1 MGVILY
7 SKINEMQLIRYII
20 LALSLLVSQLADAQS
35 LISGIVLD
43 AETMEPVIG
52 ATIADARRGKALTVT
67 QADGTFAIPKNNEVQ
82 LRITSIGYKPLVTAP
97 IASGRYLLQAE
108 VSQLGEVVV
117 TAQENRGLTT
127 SSKIEKH
134 AMEHLQPSSFADLLE
149 LIPGGRSIDPSLST
163 PNNIHIR
170 EISTGNSNYATSSLG
185 TSFIIDGAPIST
197 GANMQYLAGAWDD
210 MATSR
215 DNTNAGVDMRGI
227 STDDIERVEIVRGIP
242 SVEYGDL
249 TSGLVKI
256 ERRHG
261 GQGMKFRLKADMGS
275 KLFYAAKDFEWEP
288 KRLTL
293 NVSADYLDAKA
304 DPRNR
309 LENYKRMT
317 ISTRL
322 QKRWE
327 KESYDLTLS
336 TNIDYTR
343 SLDNDKED
351 VDQTY
356 SAEDSYKS
364 SYNRYAMMAALQLKT
379 KRTSWL
385 KSADLTLST
394 SVENDLIER
403 TRLVQLSRMTV
414 APLSKEEGEN
424 DAYILPFKYIGHHE
438 VDGKP
443 VNAFIKLNA
452 RLQIPSNTVSNTLL
466 IGTDWNLDKNLGRG
480 QVFDP
485 YKPVYTGISSRQRSL
500 NAIPAN
506 HRLSVYAEESVKWP
520 TAIGTLE
527 IAAGIRATT
536 LMNLEQDY
544 TMNGKLYWDPR
555 ANIGYSLPRLSIF
568 GKPVFIRLAAGIGQH
583 TKMPTME
590 QLFPDLLYVDFIQL
604 NYYHDNPDYR
614 RINLMTYIVNPRN
627 TALEPAR
634 NLKKE
639 VSLDINIGGNRLA
652 VTAFRERMSSGF
664 RMQSHYQTFQYKQ
677 YDASGISAASLT
689 GQPSLDALPYT
700 TINELAGYGNYTN
713 GSMTLKEGVEYT
725 LETQRFP
732 VILTRLTINGA
743 YFRTTYN
750 NSIVDSYRPSQV
762 IDNRQIQYVGLY
774 DNDDGSVRESFNT
787 NFTLDTDVP
796 RLKLGFS
803 ISAQCLWFTTS
814 QRKEVSNYPVQY
826 ISPDGSIH
834 DWKESDADDMYL
846 RWLVRDYTPSLF
858 EKNRVPFAMNVNMK
872 VTKKLFDDRL
882 HIAMFCNKLWDYT
895 PDYDSRGTTIRRHV
909 TPYFGLEMNI
919 KL

>member
-1 MGVILY
+1 
-7 SKINEMQLIRYII
+7 MQLIRYII
-20 LALSLLVSQLADAQS
+20 LATLILAAQVADAQA
-35 LISGIVLD
+35 LIRGIVLD
-43 AETMEPVIG
+43 AESLDPVIG
-52 ATIADARRGKALTVT
+52 ATISDAKQGKALTVT
-67 QADGTFAIPKNNEVQ
+67 QADGSFAIPKNNDAQ
-82 LRITSIGYKPLVTAP
+82 LRISSIGYRTLVTTPTAD
-97 IASGRYLLQAE
+97 GRYLLQAE

-227 STDDIERVEIVRGIP
+227 STDDIQSVEIVRGIP

-256 ERRHG
+256 ERRRG
-261 GQGMKFRLKADMGS
+261 GHDMKFRLKADMGS
-275 KLFYAAKDFEWEP
+275 KLLYAAKDFEWE
-288 KRLTL
+288 KRRLTL
-293 NVSADYLDAKA
+293 NLSADYLNAKA
-304 DPRNR
+304 DPRNK
-309 LENYKRMT
+309 LENYKRVT
-317 ISTRL
+317 FSSRL
-322 QKRWE
+322 NKRWE
-327 KESYDLTLS
+327 KD
-336 TNIDYTR
+336 DYQLAFTSNLDFSR

-351 VDQTY
+351 IDQTY

-364 SYNRYAMMAALQLKT
+364 SYNRYALLTALQFKM
-379 KRTSWL
+379 KRPSWL
-385 KSADLTLST
+385 KTVDLTFSF
-394 SVENDLIER
+394 SIENDLIER

-424 DAYILPFKYIGHHE
+424 DAYILPYRYIGHHE
-438 VDGKP
+438 VEGKP
-443 VNAFIKLNA
+443 LNVYAKLNA
-452 RLQIPSNTVSNTLL
+452 RLQIPNNRLSNTLL
-466 IGTDWNLDKNLGRG
+466 LGIDWNLDKNLGRG

-485 YKPVYTGISSRQRSL
+485 HTPVYTSISSRARSL
-500 NAIPAN
+500 KEIPAN
-506 HRLSVYAEESVKWP
+506 HRLSAYAEESIKWP
-520 TAIGTLE
+520 TAIGSLE
-527 IAAGIRATT
+527 LTAGIRGTS
-536 LMNLEQDY
+536 LLNLDQAY
-544 TMNGKLYWDPR
+544 KMNGKLYWDPR
-555 ANIGYSLPRLSIF
+555 VNIGYSLPRMSLF
-568 GKPVFIRLAAGIGQH
+568 GQPTFIRIAAGIGQH

-590 QLFPDLLYVDFIQL
+590 QLIPDLLYIDFIQL

-652 VTAFRERMSSGF
+652 VTAFREKMTSGF
-664 RMQSHYQTFQYKQ
+664 RMQSYYQTYQYKH
-677 YDASGISAASLT
+677 YDASGIDAATLT
-689 GQPSLDALPYT
+689 SQPAIETLPYT
-700 TINELAGYGNYTN
+700 VFNELAGYGNYTN
-713 GSMTLKEGVEYT
+713 GSMTLKEGIEYT
-725 LETQRFP
+725 LETKRFP
-732 VILTRLTINGA
+732 VVLTRLTINGA

-774 DNDDGSVRESFNT
+774 ADDDGSVRENFNT

-796 RLKLGFS
+796 RLQLGFS

-826 ISPDGSIH
+826 IAPDGSVH
-834 DWKESDADDMYL
+834 DWQASDADDMYL
-846 RWLVRDYTPSLF
+846 RWLVRDYSASQF

-882 HIAMFCNKLWDYT
+882 NVAMFCNKLSDST

-919 KL
+919 KI

>member
-1 MGVILY
+1 
-7 SKINEMQLIRYII
+7 MQPIRYYI
-20 LALSLLVSQLADAQS
+20 LALVALVFQIADAQG
-35 LISGIVLD
+35 LIHGTVLD
-43 AETMEPVIG
+43 AETLEPIIG
-52 ATIADARRGKALTVT
+52 ATITDIKQGKAITVT
-67 QADGTFAIPKNNEVQ
+67 QADGTFSIPKNNDVR
-82 LRITSIGYKPLVTAP
+82 LRISSIGYKPLVTTPTAD
-97 IASGRYLLQAE
+97 GRYLLQAE

-127 SSKIEKH
+127 SSTIEKH
-134 AMEHLQPSSFADLLE
+134 AMEHLQPSSFSDLLE
-149 LIPGGRSIDPSLST
+149 LLPGGRSHDPSLNA

-170 EISTGNSNYATSSLG
+170 EIASGSSNYATSSLG

-197 GANMQYLAGAWDD
+197 NANMQYLAGAWDL
-210 MATSR
+210 MATTR

-256 ERRHG
+256 ERRRG
-261 GQGMKFRLKADMGS
+261 GHDMKFRLKADMGS
-275 KLFYAAKDFEWEP
+275 KLFYAAKDLEWERH
-288 KRLTL
+288 KLAL
-293 NVSADYLDAKA
+293 NLSADYLDAKA

-309 LENYKRMT
+309 LENYKRLT
-317 ISTRL
+317 FSTRM

-327 KESYDLTLS
+327 GERYHLTLS
-336 TNIDYTR
+336 TNIDFSR

-351 VDQTY
+351 IDQTY
-356 SAEDSYKS
+356 SAEDSYRS
-364 SYNRYAMMAALQLKT
+364 SYNRYALLNALKFKS
-379 KRTSWL
+379 KRNAWF
-385 KSADLTLST
+385 KSADLTVSASL
-394 SVENDLIER
+394 ENDLIKR
-403 TRLVQLSRMTV
+403 TRLMQLSRMTV

-438 VDGKP
+438 VEGRP
-443 VNAFIKLNA
+443 VNAFVKLNA
-452 RLQIPSNTVSNTLL
+452 RLQIPNNIVSNTLL
-466 IGTDWNLDKNLGRG
+466 IGADWNLDKNLGRG

-485 YKPVYTGISSRQRSL
+485 YTPVYTSMSSRQRSL
-500 NAIPAN
+500 KEIPAN
-506 HRLSVYAEESVKWP
+506 HRLSAYAEESVKWP
-520 TAIGTLE
+520 TAIGTFELT
-527 IAAGIRATT
+527 AGLRASA
-536 LMNLEQDY
+536 LLNLEDEY
-544 TMNGKLYWDPR
+544 VMNGKLYWDPR
-555 ANIGYSLPRLSIF
+555 ANIGYSLPRLSLF
-568 GKPVFIRLAAGIGQH
+568 GQPTFIRIAAGIGQH

-590 QLFPDLLYVDFIQL
+590 QLFPDLLYIDFIQL

-639 VSLDINIGGNRLA
+639 VSLDIHVGGNRMA
-652 VTAFRERMSSGF
+652 VTAFRERMTSGF
-664 RMQSHYQTFQYKQ
+664 RIQSYYQTFQYKQ
-677 YDASGISAASLT
+677 YDASGIDAASLT
-689 GQPSLDALPYT
+689 GQPNLNDLPYT
-700 TINELAGYGNYTN
+700 VINELGGYGNYTN
-713 GSMTLKEGVEYT
+713 GSMTLKEGIEYT
-725 LETQRFP
+725 IETMRFP

-774 DNDDGSVRESFNT
+774 ANDDGSVRESFNT

-803 ISAQCLWFTTS
+803 FSAQCLWFTTS

-826 ISPDGSIH
+826 IAPDGSIH
-834 DWKESDADDMYL
+834 DWQDSDADDLYL
-846 RWLVRDYTPSLF
+846 RWLVRDYTSSQF
-858 EKNRVPFAMNVNMK
+858 EKDRVPFAMNVNMK

-882 HIAMFCNKLWDYT
+882 HVAMFCNKLWDYT

>member
-1 MGVILY
+1 
-7 SKINEMQLIRYII
+7 MQIIRNII
-20 LALSLLVSQLADAQS
+20 LFLSVLTVQLADAQVF
-35 LISGIVLD
+35 ISGTVLD
-43 AETMEPVIG
+43 AETLEPIIG
-52 ATIADARRGKALTVT
+52 ATIANAKSGKALTVT
-67 QADGTFAIPKNNEVQ
+67 QADGTFSIPKNSEVQ
-82 LRITSIGYKPLVTAP
+82 LKISSIGYKTLVTVP
-97 IASGRYLLQAE
+97 TPDGRYLLHAE

-185 TSFIIDGAPIST
+185 TSFIIDGAPVST
-197 GANMQYLAGAWDD
+197 NANMQYLAGAWDD

-215 DNTNAGVDMRGI
+215 DNTNAGVDMRSI
-227 STDDIERVEIVRGIP
+227 STDDIESVEIVRGIP

-256 ERRHG
+256 ERRRG
-261 GQGMKFRLKADMGS
+261 GHDMKFRLKADMGS
-275 KLFYAAKDFEWEP
+275 KLLYAAKDFEWE
-288 KRLTL
+288 KRHLTL

-304 DPRNR
+304 DPRNK
-309 LENYKRMT
+309 LENYKRVT
-317 ISTRL
+317 FSTRL
-322 QKRWE
+322 HKRWE
-327 KESYDLTLS
+327 KE
-336 TNIDYTR
+336 DYQLAFTSNLDFSR

-364 SYNRYAMMAALQLKT
+364 SYNRYALLTALQFKM
-379 KRTSWL
+379 KRPSWL
-385 KSADLTLST
+385 KSVDLTFS
-394 SVENDLIER
+394 SSIEKDLIER
-403 TRLVQLSRMTV
+403 TRLVQLSRITV

-424 DAYILPFKYIGHHE
+424 DAFILPFRYLGHHKVE
-438 VDGKP
+438 GKP
-443 VNAFIKLNA
+443 VNAYVKVNA
-452 RLQIPSNTVSNTLL
+452 RLQIPNNSVSNTLL
-466 IGTDWNLDKNLGRG
+466 LGVDWNLDKNLGRG

-485 YKPVYTGISSRQRSL
+485 HTPVYTGISSRARSL
-500 NAIPAN
+500 KEIPAN
-506 HRLSVYAEESVKWP
+506 HRLSAYAEENIKWP
-520 TAIGTLE
+520 TPAGTFE
-527 IAAGIRATT
+527 VSAGIRATNM
-536 LMNLEQDY
+536 LNIDKAY
-544 TMNGKLYWDPR
+544 TMNGKVYLDPR
-555 ANIGYSLPRLSIF
+555 ANVGYSLPRLSVL
-568 GKPVFIRLAAGIGQH
+568 GKPLFVRIAAGIGQH

-590 QLFPDLLYVDFIQL
+590 QLFPDLLYIDFIQL

-627 TALEPAR
+627 LALEPAR

-639 VSLDINIGGNRLA
+639 LSLDVNIEGNRLSI
-652 VTAFRERMSSGF
+652 TAFREKMTSGF
-664 RMQSHYQTFQYKQ
+664 RMQSYYQSYQYKQ
-677 YDASGISAASLT
+677 YDASGIDAATLT
-689 GQPSLDALPYT
+689 SQPTLESLPYT
-700 TINELAGYGNYTN
+700 VINELAGYGNYTN

-725 LETQRFP
+725 IETKRFP
-732 VILTRLTINGA
+732 VVLTRLTINGA

-774 DNDDGSVRESFNT
+774 ADDDGSVRESFNT
-787 NFTLDTDVP
+787 NFTLDTDIP

-803 ISAQCLWFTTS
+803 LSAQCLWFTTS

-826 ISPDGSIH
+826 IAPDGTVH
-834 DWKESDADDMYL
+834 DWLASDADDMYL
-846 RWLVRDYTPSLF
+846 RWLVRDYSSSLF

-882 HIAMFCNKLWDYT
+882 NVAMFCNKLWDYT

-919 KL
+919 KI

>member
-1 MGVILY
+1 MH
-7 SKINEMQLIRYII
+7 LIRNII
-20 LALSLLVSQLADAQS
+20 LFLSILSVQFADAQS
-35 LISGIVLD
+35 IISGTVLD
-43 AETMEPVIG
+43 AETLEPVIG
-52 ATIADARRGKALTVT
+52 ATIANAKLGKALTVT
-67 QADGTFAIPKNNEVQ
+67 QTDGSFSIPKNNDVQ

-97 IASGRYLLQAE
+97 TRDGRYLLHAE
-108 VSQLGEVVV
+108 ISQLGEVVV

-127 SSKIEKH
+127 SSRIEKH

-149 LIPGGRSIDPSLST
+149 LIPGGRSHDPSLSA

-170 EISTGNSNYATSSLG
+170 EIASGSSNYATSSLG

-197 GANMQYLAGAWDD
+197 NANMQFLAGAWDD

-227 STDDIERVEIVRGIP
+227 STDDIQSVEIVRGIP

-256 ERRHG
+256 ERRRG
-261 GQGMKFRLKADMGS
+261 GHDLKFRLKADMGS
-275 KLFYAAKDFEWEP
+275 KLLYGAKDFEWE
-288 KRLTL
+288 KRHLTL
-293 NVSADYLDAKA
+293 NISADYLDAKA

-317 ISTRL
+317 FSTRM

-327 KESYDLTLS
+327 KKDYSLTLS
-336 TNIDYTR
+336 SNIDFSR

-351 VDQTY
+351 IDQTY

-364 SYNRYAMMAALQLKT
+364 SYNRYALLNALQFKS
-379 KRTSWL
+379 KQNSWF
-385 KSADLTLST
+385 KSAEMTVSASL
-394 SVENDLIER
+394 ENDLIER

-424 DAYILPFKYIGHHE
+424 DAYILPFKYIGRHE
-438 VDGKP
+438 VEGKP
-443 VNAFIKLNA
+443 LNVYAKLNA
-452 RLQIPSNTVSNTLL
+452 RLQVPNNRLSNTLL
-466 IGTDWNLDKNLGRG
+466 LGVDWNLDKNLGRG

-485 YKPVYTGISSRQRSL
+485 HTPVYTSISSRARSL
-500 NAIPAN
+500 KEIPAN
-506 HRLSVYAEESVKWP
+506 HRLSAYAEERLKWP
-520 TAIGTLE
+520 TTIGTLE
-527 IAAGIRATT
+527 ATAGIRGTT
-536 LMNLEQDY
+536 LLNLDAEY
-544 TMNGKLYWDPR
+544 KMNGKLYWDPR
-555 ANIGYSLPRLSIF
+555 VNIGYSLPKMSLF
-568 GKPVFIRLAAGIGQH
+568 GQPTFIRIAAGIGQH

-590 QLFPDLLYVDFIQL
+590 QLFPDLLYIDFIQL
-604 NYYHDNPDYR
+604 NYYHDNPD
-614 RINLMTYIVNPRN
+614 
-627 TALEPAR
+627 

-639 VSLDINIGGNRLA
+639 LSLDINIGGNRLA
-652 VTAFRERMSSGF
+652 ITAFREKMTSGF
-664 RMQSHYQTFQYKQ
+664 RMQSYYQTYQYKQ
-677 YDASGISAASLT
+677 YDASGINAASLT
-689 GQPSLDALPYT
+689 AQPSLNELPFT
-700 TINELAGYGNYTN
+700 VINELAGYGNYTN
-713 GSMTLKEGVEYT
+713 GSMTLKEGIEYT
-725 LETQRFP
+725 IETKRFP
-732 VILTRLTINGA
+732 VVLTRLTINGA

-774 DNDDGSVRESFNT
+774 ANDDGSVREAFNT

-803 ISAQCLWFTTS
+803 LSAQCLWFTSS

-826 ISPDGSIH
+826 IAPDGSIH
-834 DWKESDADDMYL
+834 DWQDSDASDMYL
-846 RWLVRDYTPSLF
+846 RWLVRDYTPSQF

-882 HIAMFCNKLWDYT
+882 YVAMFCNKLWDYT

>member
-1 MGVILY
+1 
-7 SKINEMQLIRYII
+7 MQLIRNII
-20 LALSLLVSQLADAQS
+20 LVFAALALQVADAQA
-35 LISGIVLD
+35 LLTGTVLD
-43 AETMEPVIG
+43 AETLEPVIG
-52 ATIADARRGKALTVT
+52 ATVSDAVRGRGLTVT
-67 QADGTFAIPKNNEVQ
+67 QADGTFAIPKNNE
-82 LRITSIGYKPLVTAP
+82 LRLKISSIGYKPLVTAP
-97 IASGRYLLQAE
+97 RADGRYLLQAE

-127 SSKIEKH
+127 SSRIDKH

-149 LIPGGRSIDPSLST
+149 LLPGGRSHDPSLST

-170 EISTGNSNYATSSLG
+170 EIATGSSNYATSSLG
-185 TSFIIDGAPIST
+185 TSFVIDGAPVST

-227 STDDIERVEIVRGIP
+227 STDDIEHVEIVRGIP

-256 ERRHG
+256 ERRRG
-261 GQGMKFRLKADMGS
+261 GHDMRFRLKADMGS
-275 KLFYAAKDFEWEP
+275 KLFYMSKGMEWEP
-288 KRLTL
+288 RRLSL

-309 LENYKRMT
+309 LENYKRLT
-317 ISTRL
+317 LSARL
-322 QKRWE
+322 HKQWE
-327 KESYDLTLS
+327 KESYRLSLS
-336 TNIDYTR
+336 TNIDFAR

-351 VDQTY
+351 IDQSY
-356 SAEDSYKS
+356 SAEDSYRS
-364 SYNRYAMMAALQLKT
+364 SYNRYALLSALQFKS
-379 KRTSWL
+379 KHRSWL
-385 KSADLTLST
+385 QAAEATFSASL
-394 SVENDLIER
+394 ENDLTER

-438 VDGKP
+438 VEGKP

-452 RLQIPSNTVSNTLL
+452 RLQIPNDKISNTLL

-485 YKPVYTGISSRQRSL
+485 LTPVYTGISSRQRSL
-500 NAIPAN
+500 KEIPAN
-506 HRLSVYAEESVKWP
+506 HRLSAFVEESVKWP
-520 TAIGTLE
+520 SAIGTLE
-527 IAAGIRATT
+527 MTAGIRATT
-536 LMNLEQDY
+536 LMNLDREY
-544 TMNGKLYWDPR
+544 TMDGRVYWDPR
-555 ANIGYSLPRLSIF
+555 VNIGYSLPRLSVI
-568 GKPVFIRLAAGIGQH
+568 GKPTFIRLAAGIGRH

-590 QLFPDLLYVDFIQL
+590 QLFPDLLYIDFIQL

-627 TALEPAR
+627 TALQPAR

-652 VTAFRERMSSGF
+652 VTAFREKMTSGF
-664 RMQSHYQTFQYKQ
+664 RMQSYYQTYQYKQ
-677 YDASGISAASLT
+677 YDASAIDASALT
-689 GQPSLDALPYT
+689 GQPDLSTLPYT
-700 TINELAGYGNYTN
+700 VIDELAGYGNYTN
-713 GSMTLKEGVEYT
+713 GSLTLKEGIEYT
-725 LETQRFP
+725 LETVRFP
-732 VILTRLTINGA
+732 VVLTRLTINGA

-762 IDNRQIQYVGLY
+762 VGGRQIQYVGLY
-774 DNDDGSVRESFNT
+774 ADDDGSVRESFNT

-803 ISAQCLWFTTS
+803 LSAQCLWFTTS

-826 ISPDGSIH
+826 IAPDGSIH
-834 DWKESDADDMYL
+834 EWKASDADDLYL
-846 RWLVRDYTPSLF
+846 RWLVRDYTPSQF
-858 EKNRVPFAMNVNMK
+858 EKNRVPFSMNVNMK
-872 VTKKLFDDRL
+872 VTKKLFEDRL

>member
-1 MGVILY
+1 
-7 SKINEMQLIRYII
+7 MQLIRYII
-20 LALSLLVSQLADAQS
+20 LSLLVLVAQLADAQA
-35 LISGIVLD
+35 LIRGTVLD
-43 AETMEPVIG
+43 AETLEPVIG
-52 ATIADARRGKALTVT
+52 ATITDVKLGKALTVS
-67 QADGTFAIPKNNEVQ
+67 QADGSFAIPKNNEVQ
-82 LRITSIGYKPLVTAP
+82 LRISSIGYKTLTTAP
-97 IASGRYLLQAE
+97 TADGRYLLHAE

-134 AMEHLQPSSFADLLE
+134 AMEHLQPSSFSDLLE
-149 LIPGGRSIDPSLST
+149 LLPGGRSLDPSLSA

-170 EISTGNSNYATSSLG
+170 EISSGNSNYATSSLG

-197 GANMQYLAGAWDD
+197 GANMQYLAGAWDV
-210 MATSR
+210 MSTSR

-227 STDDIERVEIVRGIP
+227 STDDIESVEIVRGIP

-256 ERRHG
+256 ERRRG
-261 GQGMKFRLKADMGS
+261 GHDLKFRLKADMGS
-275 KLFYAAKDFEWEP
+275 KLFYGAKDFEWEQHH
-288 KRLTL
+288 LTL

-309 LENYKRMT
+309 YENYKRLT
-317 ISTRL
+317 FSTRL
-322 QKRWE
+322 RKCWE
-327 KESYDLTLS
+327 HKDYSLTLS
-336 TNIDYTR
+336 SNIDFSR

-351 VDQTY
+351 IDQTY
-356 SAEDSYKS
+356 SAEDSYRS
-364 SYNRYAMMAALQLKT
+364 SYNRYALLNALQY
-379 KRTSWL
+379 KRKQNSWF
-385 KSADLTLST
+385 KSAELTVSASL
-394 SVENDLIER
+394 ENDLIER
-403 TRLVQLSRMTV
+403 TRLMQLSRMTV

-424 DAYILPFKYIGHHE
+424 DAYILPFKYMGHHE
-438 VDGKP
+438 VEGKP
-443 VNAFIKLNA
+443 VNAYIKLNA
-452 RLQIPSNTVSNTLL
+452 RLQIPNNRLSNTLL
-466 IGTDWNLDKNLGRG
+466 LGTDWNLDKNLGRG

-485 YKPVYTGISSRQRSL
+485 HTPVYTSISSRARSL
-500 NAIPAN
+500 KEIPAN
-506 HRLSVYAEESVKWP
+506 HRLSAYAEENLKWP
-520 TAIGTLE
+520 TPIGTLE
-527 IAAGIRATT
+527 ATVGIRGTM
-536 LMNLEQDY
+536 LLNLDDDY
-544 TMNGKLYWDPR
+544 RMNGKVYWDPR
-555 ANIGYSLPRLSIF
+555 LNIGYTLPRLSIF
-568 GKPVFIRLAAGIGQH
+568 GKPTFIRVSGGIGQH

-590 QLFPDLLYVDFIQL
+590 QLFPDLLYIDFIQL

-639 VSLDINIGGNRLA
+639 VSIDINIGGNRLA
-652 VTAFRERMSSGF
+652 VTAFREKMTSGF
-664 RMQSHYQTFQYKQ
+664 RMQSYYRTFQYKQ
-677 YDASGISAASLT
+677 YDASGIDAASLT
-689 GQPSLDALPYT
+689 GQPDLDDLPFT
-700 TINELAGYGNYTN
+700 LINELAGYGNYTN
-713 GSMTLKEGVEYT
+713 GSMTLKEGIEYT
-725 LETQRFP
+725 LETKRFP

-774 DNDDGSVRESFNT
+774 ANDDGSVRESFNT

-803 ISAQCLWFTTS
+803 FSAQCMWFTTS
-814 QRKEVSNYPVQY
+814 QRKEVNNYPVQY
-826 ISPDGSIH
+826 IAPDGSIH
-834 DWKESDADDMYL
+834 DWQDSDADDIYL

-882 HIAMFCNKLWDYT
+882 HVAMFCNKLWDYT

>member
-1 MGVILY
+1 
-7 SKINEMQLIRYII
+7 MQLIRYII
-20 LALSLLVSQLADAQS
+20 LSLLVLAAQVTDAQA
-35 LISGIVLD
+35 LIRGTVLD
-43 AETMEPVIG
+43 AETLEPIIG
-52 ATIADARRGKALTVT
+52 ATITDVKQGKALTVT
-67 QADGTFAIPKNNEVQ
+67 QADGTFAIPKNNEIT
-82 LRITSIGYKPLVTAP
+82 LRITSIGYKPLLTTPTAD
-97 IASGRYLLQAE
+97 GRYLLQAE
-108 VSQLGEVVV
+108 VSVLGEVVV

-134 AMEHLQPSSFADLLE
+134 AMEHLQPSSFSDLLE

-170 EISTGNSNYATSSLG
+170 EISTGNSNYTTSSLG

-227 STDDIERVEIVRGIP
+227 STDDIESVEIIRGIP

-256 ERRHG
+256 ERRRG
-261 GQGMKFRLKADMGS
+261 GHDLKFRLKADMGS
-275 KLFYAAKDFEWEP
+275 KLLYAAKDLEWEK
-288 KRLTL
+288 KRLSL
-293 NVSADYLDAKA
+293 NLSADYLDAKA
-304 DPRNR
+304 DPRNK

-317 ISTRL
+317 LSARL

-327 KESYDLTLS
+327 TTDYSLTLS
-336 TNIDYTR
+336 SNIDFSR

-351 VDQTY
+351 IDQTY

-364 SYNRYAMMAALQLKT
+364 SYNRYALLNALQYKS
-379 KRTSWL
+379 KQNSWL
-385 KSADLTLST
+385 KSAELTVSASL
-394 SVENDLIER
+394 ENDLIER

-438 VDGKP
+438 VEGKP
-443 VNAFIKLNA
+443 LNVFAKLNA
-452 RLQIPSNTVSNTLL
+452 RVQIPNNRLSNTLL
-466 IGTDWNLDKNLGRG
+466 VGADWNLDKNLGRG

-485 YKPVYTGISSRQRSL
+485 HTPVYTSVSSRARSL
-500 NAIPAN
+500 KEIPAN
-506 HRLSVYAEESVKWP
+506 HRLSAYAEESLKWP
-520 TAIGTLE
+520 TSIGSFELS
-527 IAAGIRATT
+527 AGIRATT
-536 LMNLEQDY
+536 LLNLDTEY
-544 TMNGKLYWDPR
+544 KMNGKLYWDPR
-555 ANIGYSLPRLSIF
+555 ANIGYSLPRLSLL
-568 GKPVFIRLAAGIGQH
+568 GQPTFIRIAAGIGQH

-590 QLFPDLLYVDFIQL
+590 QLFPDLLYIDFIQL

-652 VTAFRERMSSGF
+652 ITAFREKMTSGF
-664 RMQSHYQTFQYKQ
+664 RMQSYYRTFQYKQ
-677 YDASGISAASLT
+677 YDASGINAASLT
-689 GQPSLDALPYT
+689 ALPSLDELPFT
-700 TINELAGYGNYTN
+700 VINELAGYGNYTN

-725 LETQRFP
+725 LETKRFP
-732 VILTRLTINGA
+732 VVMTRLTINGA

-750 NSIVDSYRPSQV
+750 NSIVDTYRPSQV

-774 DNDDGSVRESFNT
+774 DNDDGSVREAFNT

-803 ISAQCLWFTTS
+803 FSAQCLWFTTS
-814 QRKEVSNYPVQY
+814 QRKPISNYPVQY
-826 ISPDGSIH
+826 IDPDGSIH
-834 DWKESDADDMYL
+834 DWQEGDDQDMYL
-846 RWLVRDYTPSLF
+846 RWLVRDNTPSLF

-872 VTKKLFDDRL
+872 VTKKLFDDKL

>member
-1 MGVILY
+1 
-7 SKINEMQLIRYII
+7 MQLIRYII
-20 LALSLLVSQLADAQS
+20 LALSVLVAQVADAQA
-35 LISGIVLD
+35 LIRGTVFD
-43 AETMEPVIG
+43 AETLEPVIG
-52 ATIADARRGKALTVT
+52 ATITDAKQGKALTVT
-67 QADGTFAIPKNNEVQ
+67 QADGTFTIPKNNEVQ
-82 LRITSIGYKPLVTAP
+82 LRISSIGYKTLVTAP
-97 IASGRYLLQAE
+97 TNDGRYLLQAE

-134 AMEHLQPSSFADLLE
+134 AMEHLQPSSFSDLLE

-185 TSFIIDGAPIST
+185 TSFIIDGAPVST

-227 STDDIERVEIVRGIP
+227 STDDIESVEIVRGIP

-256 ERRHG
+256 ERRRG
-261 GQGMKFRLKADMGS
+261 GNDLKFRLKADMGS
-275 KLFYAAKDFEWEP
+275 KLFYGAKDFEW
-288 KRLTL
+288 KNHHLSL

-309 LENYKRMT
+309 LENYKRVT
-317 ISTRL
+317 LSTRL
-322 QKRWE
+322 NKTWA
-327 KESYDLTLS
+327 KERYDLTFS
-336 TNIDYTR
+336 SNVDFSK

-351 VDQTY
+351 IDQSY

-364 SYNRYAMMAALQLKT
+364 SYNRYALLVALQLKT
-379 KRTSWL
+379 KQPSWL
-385 KSADLTLST
+385 KTLEVTAVT
-394 SVENDLIER
+394 SIENDRIER

-414 APLSKEEGEN
+414 APLSKVEGEN
-424 DAYILPFKYIGHHE
+424 DAYILPYKYIGHHE

-443 VNAFIKLNA
+443 LNAYTKLNA
-452 RLQIPSNTVSNTLL
+452 RLQIPNNKVSNTLL
-466 IGTDWNLDKNLGRG
+466 IGADWNLDKNLGRG

-500 NAIPAN
+500 KEIPGN
-506 HRLSVYAEESVKWP
+506 HRMSAYAEESVKWP

-527 IAAGIRATT
+527 LTAGIRATV
-536 LMNLEQDY
+536 LLNLEKEY
-544 TMNGKLYWDPR
+544 IMNGKVYWDPR
-555 ANIGYSLPRLSIF
+555 ANIGYSLPRMTVF
-568 GKPVFIRLAAGIGQH
+568 GQPTFIRLAAGIGQH

-590 QLFPDLLYVDFIQL
+590 QLFPDLLYIDFIQL

-627 TALEPAR
+627 TALEPAC

-639 VSLDINIGGNRLA
+639 VSLDINIGGNRMA
-652 VTAFRERMSSGF
+652 VTAFREKMTSGF
-664 RMQSHYQTFQYKQ
+664 RMQSYYQTYQYKQ
-677 YDASGISAASLT
+677 YDASGINAATLI
-689 GQPSLDALPYT
+689 GQPNLSELPYT
-700 TINELAGYGNYTN
+700 VINELAGYGNYTN
-713 GSMTLKEGVEYT
+713 GSMTLKEGIEYT
-725 LETQRFP
+725 IETKRFS

-774 DNDDGSVRESFNT
+774 ANDDGSVRESFNT

-814 QRKEVSNYPVQY
+814 QRKEISNYPVQY
-826 ISPDGSIH
+826 IAPDGSIH
-834 DWKESDADDMYL
+834 EWKESDADDLYL
-846 RWLVRDYTPSLF
+846 RWLVRDYTPSQF

-882 HIAMFCNKLWDYT
+882 HIAMFCNKLWNYT

>member
-1 MGVILY
+1 M
-7 SKINEMQLIRYII
+7 IRYII
-20 LALSLLVSQLADAQS
+20 LAISALTIQIADAQAV
-35 LISGIVLD
+35 IKGTVLD
-43 AETMEPVIG
+43 AETLETVIG
-52 ATIADARRGKALTVT
+52 ATIGDAKSGKALTVT
-67 QADGTFAIPKNNEVQ
+67 QADGTFSVPKNNDVR
-82 LRITSIGYKPLVTAP
+82 LKISSIGYKTLTTAP
-97 IASGRYLLQAE
+97 TADGRYLLQGE

-134 AMEHLQPSSFADLLE
+134 AMEHLQPSSFADILE
-149 LIPGGRSIDPSLST
+149 LLPGGRSIDPSLST

-215 DNTNAGVDMRGI
+215 DNTNAGVDMRAI
-227 STDDIERVEIVRGIP
+227 STDDIERVEIVRGVP

-256 ERRHG
+256 ERRRG
-261 GQGMKFRLKADMGS
+261 GHDLKFRLKADMGS
-275 KLFYAAKDFEWEP
+275 KLFYTAKDFEWE
-288 KRLTL
+288 KRHLTL
-293 NVSADYLDAKA
+293 NLSADYLDAKA
-304 DPRNR
+304 DPRNN

-317 ISTRL
+317 LSTRL
-322 QKRWE
+322 NKTWE
-327 KESYDLTLS
+327 KERYDLTFS
-336 TNIDYTR
+336 SNVDFSK

-351 VDQTY
+351 IDQSY
-356 SAEDSYKS
+356 STEDSYKS
-364 SYNRYAMMAALQLKT
+364 SYNRYALLVALQLKT
-379 KRTSWL
+379 KQPSWL
-385 KSADLTLST
+385 KTLEVTAVT
-394 SVENDLIER
+394 SIENDRIER

-414 APLSKEEGEN
+414 APLSKLEGEN
-424 DAYILPFKYIGHHE
+424 DAYILPYKYIGHHE

-443 VNAFIKLNA
+443 LNAYTKLNA
-452 RLQIPSNTVSNTLL
+452 RLQIPNNKVSNTLL
-466 IGTDWNLDKNLGRG
+466 IGADWNLDKNMGRG

-500 NAIPAN
+500 KEIPGN
-506 HRLSVYAEESVKWP
+506 HRLSAYAEESVKWP

-527 IAAGIRATT
+527 LTAGIRATV
-536 LMNLEQDY
+536 LLNLEKEY
-544 TMNGKLYWDPR
+544 IMNGKVYWDPR
-555 ANIGYSLPRLSIF
+555 ANIGYSLPRMTVF
-568 GKPVFIRLAAGIGQH
+568 GQPTFIRLAAGIGQH

-590 QLFPDLLYVDFIQL
+590 QLFPDLLYIDFIQL

-639 VSLDINIGGNRLA
+639 ITLDINIGGNRMA
-652 VTAFRERMSSGF
+652 VTAFREKMTSGF
-664 RMQSHYQTFQYKQ
+664 RMQSYYQTYQYKQ
-677 YDASGISAASLT
+677 YDASGINAATLT
-689 GQPSLDALPYT
+689 GQPNLSELPYT
-700 TINELAGYGNYTN
+700 VINELAGYGNYTN

-725 LETQRFP
+725 IETMRFP
-732 VILTRLTINGA
+732 VVLTRLTINGA

-774 DNDDGSVRESFNT
+774 ANDDGSVRESFNT

-803 ISAQCLWFTTS
+803 FSAQCMWFTTS

-826 ISPDGSIH
+826 IAPDGSIH
-834 DWKESDADDMYL
+834 DWQESDVDDIYL
-846 RWLVRDYTPSLF
+846 RWLVRDNTPSLF

>member
-1 MGVILY
+1 
-7 SKINEMQLIRYII
+7 MQLIRYYI
-20 LALSLLVSQLADAQS
+20 LALAVLAAQIADAQG
-35 LISGIVLD
+35 LIHGTVLD
-43 AETMEPVIG
+43 AETLEPIIG
-52 ATIADARRGKALTVT
+52 ATITDVKQGKAVTVT
-67 QADGTFAIPKNNEVQ
+67 QADGTFSIPKNNDVR
-82 LRITSIGYKPLVTAP
+82 LRISSIGYKPLVTTPTAD
-97 IASGRYLLQAE
+97 GRYLLQAE

-127 SSKIEKH
+127 SSTIEKH
-134 AMEHLQPSSFADLLE
+134 AMEHLQPSSFSDLLE
-149 LIPGGRSIDPSLST
+149 LLPGGRSHDPSLNT

-170 EISTGNSNYATSSLG
+170 EIASGSSNYATSSLG

-197 GANMQYLAGAWDD
+197 NANMQYLAGAWDL
-210 MATSR
+210 MATTR

-256 ERRHG
+256 ERRRG
-261 GQGMKFRLKADMGS
+261 GHDMKFRLKADMGS
-275 KLFYAAKDFEWEP
+275 KLFYAAKDLEWERH
-288 KRLTL
+288 KLAL
-293 NVSADYLDAKA
+293 NLSADYLDAKA

-309 LENYKRMT
+309 LENYKRLT
-317 ISTRL
+317 FSTRL

-327 KESYDLTLS
+327 NERYHLTLS
-336 TNIDYTR
+336 TNIDFSR

-351 VDQTY
+351 IDQTY
-356 SAEDSYKS
+356 SAEDSYRS
-364 SYNRYAMMAALQLKT
+364 SYNRYALLNALQFKS
-379 KRTSWL
+379 KRNAWF
-385 KSADLTLST
+385 KSADLTVSASL
-394 SVENDLIER
+394 ENDLIKR
-403 TRLVQLSRMTV
+403 TRLMQLSRMTV

-438 VDGKP
+438 VEGRP
-443 VNAFIKLNA
+443 VNAFVKLNA
-452 RLQIPSNTVSNTLL
+452 RLKIPNNIVSNTLL
-466 IGTDWNLDKNLGRG
+466 IGADWNLDKNLGRG

-485 YKPVYTGISSRQRSL
+485 YTPVYTSMSSRQRSL
-500 NAIPAN
+500 KEIPAN
-506 HRLSVYAEESVKWP
+506 HRLSAYAEESVKWP
-520 TAIGTLE
+520 TAIGTFELT
-527 IAAGIRATT
+527 AGLRASA
-536 LMNLEQDY
+536 LLNLEDEY
-544 TMNGKLYWDPR
+544 VMNGRLYWDPR
-555 ANIGYSLPRLSIF
+555 ANIGYSLPRLSLF
-568 GKPVFIRLAAGIGQH
+568 GQPTFIRIAAGIGQH

-590 QLFPDLLYVDFIQL
+590 QLFPDMLYIDFIQL

-639 VSLDINIGGNRLA
+639 VSLDIHVGGNRMA
-652 VTAFRERMSSGF
+652 VTAFRERMTSGF
-664 RMQSHYQTFQYKQ
+664 RMQSYYQTFQYKQ
-677 YDASGISAASLT
+677 YDASGIDVASLT
-689 GQPSLDALPYT
+689 GQPNLSDLPYT
-700 TINELAGYGNYTN
+700 VINELGGYGNYTN
-713 GSMTLKEGVEYT
+713 GSMTLKEGIEYT
-725 LETQRFP
+725 IETMRFP

-774 DNDDGSVRESFNT
+774 ANDDGSVRESFNT

-803 ISAQCLWFTTS
+803 FSAQCLWFTTS

-826 ISPDGSIH
+826 IAPDGSIH
-834 DWKESDADDMYL
+834 DWQDSDADDLYL
-846 RWLVRDYTPSLF
+846 RWLVRDYTSSQF
-858 EKNRVPFAMNVNMK
+858 EKDRVPFAMNVNMK

-882 HIAMFCNKLWDYT
+882 HVAMFCNKLWDYT

>member
-1 MGVILY
+1 
-7 SKINEMQLIRYII
+7 MQLIKSII
-20 LALSLLVSQLADAQS
+20 LVLAALTIQIADAQA
-35 LISGIVLD
+35 LVNGTVLD
-43 AETMEPVIG
+43 AETLEPVIG
-52 ATIADARRGKALTVT
+52 ATVLDANRGKALTVT
-67 QADGTFAIPKNNEVQ
+67 QTDGTFSLPKNNEVT
-82 LRITSIGYKPLVTAP
+82 LKITSVGYKPLVTALTP
-97 IASGRYLLQAE
+97 DGRYLLQAE

-127 SSKIEKH
+127 SSRIEKH

-149 LIPGGRSIDPSLST
+149 LLPGGRSHDPSLSA

-170 EISTGNSNYATSSLG
+170 EIASGSSNYATSSLG

-197 GANMQYLAGAWDD
+197 NANMQYLAGAWDL
-210 MATSR
+210 MATTR

-256 ERRHG
+256 ERRRG
-261 GQGMKFRLKADMGS
+261 GHDMKFRLKADMGS
-275 KLFYAAKDFEWEP
+275 KLFYAAKDLEWERH
-288 KRLTL
+288 KLTL
-293 NVSADYLDAKA
+293 NLSADYLDAKA

-317 ISTRL
+317 LSARL

-327 KESYDLTLS
+327 KEDYHLTLS
-336 TNIDYTR
+336 SNIDFSR

-351 VDQTY
+351 IDQTY
-356 SAEDSYKS
+356 SAEDAYKS
-364 SYNRYAMMAALQLKT
+364 SYNRWAMLVALQLKT
-379 KRTSWL
+379 MRHMWL
-385 KSADLTLST
+385 KSAELTVST
-394 SVENDLIER
+394 SLEKDLIER

-424 DAYILPFKYIGHHE
+424 DAYILPIKYIGHHE
-438 VDGKP
+438 VDGNP
-443 VNAFIKLNA
+443 MNAFIKLNA
-452 RLQIPSNTVSNTLL
+452 RLQIPSNIVSNTLL
-466 IGTDWNLDKNLGRG
+466 VGTDWNLDKNLGRG

-485 YKPVYTGISSRQRSL
+485 LTPVYTGISSRQRAL
-500 NAIPAN
+500 KEIPAN
-506 HRLSVYAEESVKWP
+506 HRLSAYAEESVKWP

-527 IAAGIRATT
+527 MTAGIRTTT
-536 LMNLEQDY
+536 LLNLERTY
-544 TMNGKLYWDPR
+544 VMNGKFYWDPR
-555 ANIGYSLPRLSIF
+555 ANIGYTLPRLTVF
-568 GKPVFIRLAAGIGQH
+568 GKPTFIRIAAGIGQH

-590 QLFPDLLYVDFIQL
+590 QLFPDLMYIDFIQL

-639 VSLDINIGGNRLA
+639 VTLDINIGGNRLA
-652 VTAFRERMSSGF
+652 VTAFKEKMTSGF
-664 RMQSHYQTFQYKQ
+664 RTQSYYQTFQYKQ
-677 YDASGISAASLT
+677 YDPSVIDAASLT
-689 GQPSLDALPYT
+689 AQPNLADLPYT
-700 TINELAGYGNYTN
+700 VINELAGYGNYTN
-713 GSMTLKEGVEYT
+713 GSMTLKEGIEYT
-725 LETQRFP
+725 LETKRFP

-774 DNDDGSVRESFNT
+774 ANDDGSVRESFNT

-826 ISPDGSIH
+826 IAPDGSIH
-834 DWKESDADDMYL
+834 DWQESDADDLYL
-846 RWLVRDYTPSLF
+846 RWLVRDYTSSQF
-858 EKNRVPFAMNVNMK
+858 EKDRVPFAMNVNMK

>member
-1 MGVILY
+1 
-7 SKINEMQLIRYII
+7 MQFFRYII
-20 LALSLLVSQLADAQS
+20 LALVALTAQLADAQS
-35 LISGIVLD
+35 LIKGIVLD
-43 AETMEPVIG
+43 AETSEPVIG
-52 ATIADARRGKALTVT
+52 ATITDVKQGKAITVT
-67 QADGTFAIPKNNEVQ
+67 QADGTFAIPKNGDAR
-82 LRITSIGYKPLVTAP
+82 LRISSIGYKPLVTAP
-97 IASGRYLLQAE
+97 RADGRYLLQAE

-170 EISTGNSNYATSSLG
+170 EISTGSSNYATSSLG

-227 STDDIERVEIVRGIP
+227 ATDDIESVEIVRGIP

-256 ERRHG
+256 ERRRG
-261 GQGMKFRLKADMGS
+261 GHDLKFRLKADMGS
-275 KLFYAAKDFEWEP
+275 KLLYAAKDFEWE
-288 KRLTL
+288 RHHLTL
-293 NVSADYLDAKA
+293 NLSADYLDAKA

-309 LENYKRMT
+309 LENYKRVT
-317 ISTRL
+317 ISTRMR
-322 QKRWE
+322 KRWE
-327 KESYDLTLS
+327 RDDYSLTFS
-336 TNIDYTR
+336 SNIDYSR

-351 VDQTY
+351 IDQTY
-356 SAEDSYKS
+356 SAEDSYRS
-364 SYNRYAMMAALQLKT
+364 SYNRYALLNALQYKS
-379 KRTSWL
+379 KHNAWL
-385 KSADLTLST
+385 KSAELTVSASL
-394 SVENDLIER
+394 ENDLIER

-424 DAYILPFKYIGHHE
+424 DAYILPYKYTGHHE
-438 VDGKP
+438 VEGRP
-443 VNAFIKLNA
+443 VNAFVKLNA
-452 RLQIPSNTVSNTLL
+452 RLQIPNNVVSNSLL
-466 IGTDWNLDKNLGRG
+466 LGADWNLDKNLGRG

-485 YKPVYTGISSRQRSL
+485 LKPVYTGISSRQRSL
-500 NAIPAN
+500 KEIPAN
-506 HRLSVYAEESVKWP
+506 HRLSAYAEESVKWP
-520 TAIGTLE
+520 TSVGSLE
-527 IAAGIRATT
+527 LTAGIRGTT
-536 LMNLEQDY
+536 LLNFDASY

-555 ANIGYSLPRLSIF
+555 VNIGYSLPRLSMF
-568 GKPVFIRLAAGIGQH
+568 GQPTFIRIAAGIGQH

-590 QLFPDLLYVDFIQL
+590 QLFPDMLYIDFIQL

-639 VSLDINIGGNRLA
+639 VSIDINVGGNRLA
-652 VTAFRERMSSGF
+652 VTAFREKMTSGF
-664 RMQSHYQTFQYKQ
+664 RMQSYYQTYQYKQ
-677 YDASGISAASLT
+677 YDASGIDAASLT
-689 GQPSLDALPYT
+689 GQPRLSDLSFT
-700 TINELAGYGNYTN
+700 VINELAGYGNYTN
-713 GSMTLKEGVEYT
+713 GSMTLKEGIEYT
-725 LETQRFP
+725 LETKRFP

-774 DNDDGSVRESFNT
+774 ANDDGSVRESFNT

-826 ISPDGSIH
+826 IAPDGSIH
-834 DWKESDADDMYL
+834 DWQDSDADDMYL
-846 RWLVRDYTPSLF
+846 RWLVRDYTSSQF
-858 EKNRVPFAMNVNMK
+858 EKNRVPFAMNLNMK

-895 PDYDSRGTTIRRHV
+895 PDYNSRGTTIRRHV

-919 KL
+919 KI